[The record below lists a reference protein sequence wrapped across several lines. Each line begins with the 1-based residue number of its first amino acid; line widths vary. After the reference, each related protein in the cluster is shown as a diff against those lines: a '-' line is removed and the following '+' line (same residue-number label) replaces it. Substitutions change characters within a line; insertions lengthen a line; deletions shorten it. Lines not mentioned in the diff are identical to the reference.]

1 MKRLVIAD
9 ARVFNFDEADYCR
22 STDQFRR
29 MYPTLYPATSE
40 ITLLPHY
47 DECWFDYER
56 GPGSF
61 GGDIMALVDEIADFA
76 SKGYLLPIDTFV
88 IHTSDT
94 IERDRMYDSLKQ
106 WYNVI
111 RAR

>member
-1 MKRLVIAD
+1 MKRLVISE
-9 ARVFNFDEADYCR
+9 ARSFTFDADYCR

-29 MYPTLYPATSE
+29 MYPTLYPAKFA

-47 DECWFDYER
+47 DEGWFDYDR

-61 GGDIMALVDEIADFA
+61 GGDTIILVEEIEELA
-76 SKGYLLPIDTFV
+76 SKGYSLPIDTFV

-94 IERDRMYDSLKQ
+94 IERDRMYEALNK
-106 WYNVI
+106 WYNVL